1 MKDINGVRFTLRE
14 RWQVFTHDLG
24 EEIAIHGFRHFVVEW
39 FSHYLY
45 TGVTRHWLRSPL
57 GSFIRKSRHYDE
69 VVGHCREY
77 VCDIRELRSHLRA
90 HEAQDNAEIWNLRTE
105 VRQLRENRD
114 LLREA
119 LQIGFA
125 ERQDKLEL
133 LLVDAEVN
141 IRMRESEPF

>member
-1 MKDINGVRFTLRE
+1 MKDYDGKRIPLRMRWEAFTQDMR
-14 RWQVFTHDLG
+14 
-24 EEIAIHGFRHFVVEW
+24 EEIAIHGVRHLGVEW
-39 FSHYLY
+39 FSHYWY
-45 TGVTRHWLRSPL
+45 KGVTSPWLRSPL
-57 GSFIRKSRHYDE
+57 GSFIRKSRGYDE
-69 VVGHCREY
+69 VVRHCQGY
-77 VCDIRELRSHLRA
+77 VCDIRELRNHLRA

>member
-1 MKDINGVRFTLRE
+1 MKDYDGKRIPLRMRWEAFTQDMR
-14 RWQVFTHDLG
+14 
-24 EEIAIHGFRHFVVEW
+24 EEIAIHGVRHLGVEW
-39 FSHYLY
+39 FSHYWY
-45 TGVTRHWLRSPL
+45 KGVTSPWLRSPL
-57 GSFIRKSRHYDE
+57 GSFIRKSRGYDE
-69 VVGHCREY
+69 VVRHCQGY
-77 VCDIRELRSHLRA
+77 VCDMRDLRV
-90 HEAQDNAEIWNLRTE
+90 E